1 MNTGGALRYWCAPLA
16 LATGALMVMPAAADS
31 DVVFTDR
38 EIHTLLRMSPLNPK
52 KLLDPTNN
60 FCGNKAAQRLGRA
73 LFFDK
78 RLSSSGSESCATCHD
93 PRTGWA
99 GGDDIERSGHK
110 AGRHTPALWNVA
122 YYRWYN

>member
-1 MNTGGALRYWCAPLA
+1 
-16 LATGALMVMPAAADS
+16 MVMPAAADS

-60 FCGNKAAQRLGRA
+60 FCSNKAAQRLGRA